1 MGNKTLSSC
10 YCKNIRRLSN
20 SITKYYDDY
29 LKNAGLTLNQYSLL
43 SSTEKIQPASIT
55 QIAKKVGLERTTIVR
70 DLKPL
75 FKMELIE
82 DIAEEGKRNRK
93 IVLTKKGKDI
103 LNRAKPYWDEA
114 QENIFNK
121 LGEDKFD
128 NFVDILNILADL

>member
-1 MGNKTLSSC
+1 MENKTLSSC

-103 LNRAKPYWDEA
+103 LSRAKPYWDEA
-114 QENIFNK
+114 QKNIFNK